1 MMKEDIAARS
11 AGNAGHKKAERG
23 VFITF
28 EGPDASGKTTQ
39 LRLLEDHIRGLGIE
53 PVMTREPGGTPISEK
68 IREIIL
74 DKANDE
80 MLPMTE
86 ALLYAASRAQHAGQ
100 LIIPSVEA
108 GRIVISDRYVDSS
121 IAYQGYGRGMGDI
134 IEQINLPA
142 TGGLRPDLTVL
153 LATDTSR
160 MRERR
165 SPEEEDRMDAQKAE
179 FHAEVMR
186 GYLKLAEREPERIRV
201 VDGQRGIDEI
211 AADIREI
218 VDRLL
223 VEKGIIQTNS

>member
-1 MMKEDIAARS
+1 MMTEDIADRS
-11 AGNAGHKKAERG
+11 AADTEYKKAERG

-39 LRLLEDHIRGLGIE
+39 LRLLEDHLRGLGID

-86 ALLYAASRAQHAGQ
+86 ALLYAASRAQHVGQ
-100 LIIPSVEA
+100 LIVPSIEA
-108 GRIVISDRYVDSS
+108 GRVVISDRYVDSS
-121 IAYQGYGRGMGDI
+121 IAYQGYGREMGDI
-134 IEQINLPA
+134 IEEINMPA

-165 SPEEEDRMDAQKAE
+165 SAEEEDRMDAQKAE
-179 FHAEVMR
+179 FHAEVMK
-186 GYLKLAEREPERIRV
+186 GYMKLAEREPERIRV
-201 VDGQRGIDEI
+201 VDGQRSIDEI
-211 AADIREI
+211 AADISEI

-223 VEKGIIQTNS
+223 EEKGIV

>member
-1 MMKEDIAARS
+1 MKTEDIAGRI
-11 AGNAGHKKAERG
+11 AGNAEHKKSGRG

-39 LRLLEDHIRGLGIE
+39 LRLLEDHLRGLGID

-80 MLPMTE
+80 MLPVTE
-86 ALLYAASRAQHAGQ
+86 ALLYAASRAQHVGQ
-100 LIIPSVEA
+100 LIVPSIEA
-108 GRIVISDRYVDSS
+108 GRVVISDRYVDSS

-134 IEQINLPA
+134 IEKINMPA

-165 SPEEEDRMDAQKAE
+165 SADEEDRMDAQKAE
-179 FHAEVMR
+179 FHAEVMK
-186 GYLKLAEREPERIRV
+186 GYMKLAEREPERIRV
-201 VDGQRGIDEI
+201 VDGQRGIDDI

-223 VEKGIIQTNS
+223 EEKGIV

>member
-1 MMKEDIAARS
+1 MRDVRDATAEGRAAEAAAEDNGIRS
-11 AGNAGHKKAERG
+11 GL
-23 VFITF
+23 FITF

-39 LRLLEDHIRGLGIE
+39 LRLLEAHLKELGIE

-86 ALLYAASRAQHAGQ
+86 ALLYAASRAQHVGE
-100 LIIPSVEA
+100 LIIPSIKA
-108 GRIVISDRYVDSS
+108 GRVVISDRYVDSS

-134 IEQINLPA
+134 IEEINLPA

-153 LATDTSR
+153 LTTDTSR

-165 SPEEEDRMDAQKAE
+165 SADEEDRMDAQKAE

-211 AADIREI
+211 AADIQAI
-218 VDRLL
+218 VDALL
-223 VEKGIIQTNS
+223 KDKRII